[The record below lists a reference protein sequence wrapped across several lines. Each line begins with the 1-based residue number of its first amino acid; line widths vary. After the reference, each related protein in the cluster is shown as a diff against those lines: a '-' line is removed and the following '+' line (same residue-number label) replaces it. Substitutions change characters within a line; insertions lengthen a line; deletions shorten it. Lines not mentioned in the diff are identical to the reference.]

1 MPNNYNR
8 EIKNKNISQGYTRLE
23 VLEMLVNLFDTVFYS
38 DGDDCYM
45 VEQIE
50 EKGHASD
57 WVQNRAVRQFYDEL
71 KDKLDNE
78 ERIGKE
84 G

>member
-1 MPNNYNR
+1 MNYSR
-8 EIKNKNISQGYTRLE
+8 EMKNKNISQGYTRRE

-45 VEQIE
+45 IEQIE
-50 EKGHASD
+50 EKGHGSD
-57 WVQNRAVRQFYDEL
+57 WIQNRAVIQFYDEL

-78 ERIGKE
+78 ERIGE
-84 G
+84 ENV